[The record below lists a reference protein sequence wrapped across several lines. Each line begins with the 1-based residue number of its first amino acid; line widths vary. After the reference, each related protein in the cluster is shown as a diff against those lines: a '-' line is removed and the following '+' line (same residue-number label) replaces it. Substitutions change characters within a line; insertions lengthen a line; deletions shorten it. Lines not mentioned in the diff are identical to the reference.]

1 MANFLSSHDITR
13 FGERA
18 GGDIQKTELA
28 AIFQMTYVGLPTIY
42 YGDEYGMRGGAD
54 PDDRRTFDWSQVSSG
69 NASIALFHKLIAM
82 REAYPALRSGSFIT
96 LLTDDAN
103 KIYSFGRMDQKN
115 RIAVVL
121 NQDSQSHIV
130 TIPAYQLSMMNGSK
144 VTDELTGNVY
154 QVQNGQVTVDVEGE
168 GGVVLVQ

>member
-1 MANFLSSHDITR
+1 MVTCTSAFACCFLCQSSTS
-13 FGERA
+13 FSC
-18 GGDIQKTELA
+18 
-28 AIFQMTYVGLPTIY
+28 FN
-42 YGDEYGMRGGAD
+42 
-54 PDDRRTFDWSQVSSG
+54 VSSRVR
-69 NASIALFHKLIAM
+69 ATF
-82 REAYPALRSGSFIT
+82 
-96 LLTDDAN
+96 LTSAF
-103 KIYSFGRMDQKN
+103 SCAESAVFGRMDQLN

-121 NQDSQSHIV
+121 NQDSQSHVV

>member
-28 AIFQMTYVGLPTIY
+28 AIFQMMYVGLPTIY

-69 NASIALFHKLIAM
+69 NAAIALYHKLIGI
-82 REAYPALRSGSFIT
+82 RNAYPALRTGSFIT

-115 RIAVVL
+115 RVAVIL
-121 NQDSQSHIV
+121 NQDSVSHSV
-130 TIPAYQLSMMNGSK
+130 TIPVYQLSMIDGSS
-144 VTDELTGNVY
+144 VTDVLTGNVY
-154 QVQNGQVTVDVEGE
+154 HVQGGEVTVDVGGE